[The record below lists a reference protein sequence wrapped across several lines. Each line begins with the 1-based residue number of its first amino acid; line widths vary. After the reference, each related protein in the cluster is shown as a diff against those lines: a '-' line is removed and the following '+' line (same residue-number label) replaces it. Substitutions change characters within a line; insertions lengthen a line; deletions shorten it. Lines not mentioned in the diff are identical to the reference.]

1 MSTSRINLQLAHD
14 KLGSFARDAITLEK
28 AISKQHP
35 ELYAQISHDLDQ
47 VISRIYSIRNDMR
60 RYDYKL
66 TYKSIFK

>member
-1 MSTSRINLQLAHD
+1 MLPINLQLAHD
-14 KLGSFARDAITLEK
+14 KLGTIARDAITIEK
-28 AISKQHP
+28 AVEKQHP

-66 TYKSIFK
+66 TYKSIFQ

>member
-1 MSTSRINLQLAHD
+1 MLPINLQLAHD
-14 KLGSFARDAITLEK
+14 KLGALARDTITLEK
-28 AISKQHP
+28 ALEKQHP

-66 TYKSIFK
+66 TYKSIFQ

>member
-1 MSTSRINLQLAHD
+1 MLPINLQLAHD
-14 KLGSFARDAITLEK
+14 KLGTLARDAITLEK
-28 AISKQHP
+28 SLEKQHP

-66 TYKSIFK
+66 TYKSIFQ